1 MLLACSFD
9 TVDVA
14 GLSPGISAP
23 MQNQCGIYIIQF

>member
-23 MQNQCGIYIIQF
+23 MPNQCDI